1 MSQTVAPRKI
11 LIILP
16 HTDGGGDTQVIY
28 NLLYALGDHP
38 YAVHIL
44 TARRGSLHDAFQP
57 IGRTYAFPV
66 DDWKLFRRIL
76 RRFSLPLY
84 SLLKKMYG
92 TYLIRKISP
101 DLVYINTVNEHE
113 FSQVAVDSQV
123 PLVVHMHEMGF
134 VVTER
139 MRGDWLEGLL
149 ARAQRIVSPAVAAS
163 AFYRDVFGVDEAKMR
178 VIHSTV
184 SDSRLSHRAGQV
196 SFREQLGIGADTI
209 LIGSVGSV
217 IYRKGVDTLIRA
229 CSLLRKKMP
238 EQKILFVWLGGAP
251 DGQAKSVY
259 YRALLQSIERENL
272 QTHVRFLPHTAEV
285 GDFYADLDIFVL
297 PSRMEAFPL
306 VILEAFLAEK
316 PVVAM
321 DVAGI
326 REVVDTDTGYL
337 VRDRTPEGLA
347 EGIAYFVQN
356 KELRLKAGQAGRKRV
371 LSSYEATGQAL
382 KWRQLLAEVLP

>member
-1 MSQTVAPRKI
+1 MNQTAAPRKI

-38 YAVHIL
+38 YAFHIL
-44 TARRGSLHDAFQP
+44 TARRGPLHAAFQP
-57 IGRTYAFPV
+57 FGSTYAFPI
-66 DDWKLFRRIL
+66 DDWKLFRRVL

-92 TYLIRKISP
+92 RYLIRKISP

-113 FSQVAVDSQV
+113 LSQVAVGSQV
-123 PLVVHMHEMGF
+123 PLVVHIHEMGF

-139 MRGDWLEGLL
+139 MRGDWLNGLL
-149 ARAQRIVSPAVAAS
+149 TRAQRIVSPAAAAS
-163 AFYRDVFGVDEAKMR
+163 DFYRDVFGVDEGKMR
-178 VIHSTV
+178 LIHSTV
-184 SDSRLSHRAGQV
+184 SDSRRRV
-196 SFREQLGIGADTI
+196 SGTSIRKKLGIGADTL

-217 IYRKGVDTLIRA
+217 IYRKGVDTFLRT
-229 CSLLRKKMP
+229 CSLLKQKMP
-238 EQKILFVWLGGAP
+238 EQKFLFLWLGGAS
-251 DGQAKSVY
+251 DGQAKPVY
-259 YRALLQSIERENL
+259 YRALLQSVERENL

-306 VILEAFLAEK
+306 VVLEAFLAEK

-321 DVAGI
+321 DVAGV
-326 REVVDTDTGYL
+326 REVVDAETGYL

-356 KELRLKAGQAGRKRV
+356 KDLGLKAGQEGRKRV
-371 LSSYEATGQAL
+371 LANFEATVQVP
-382 KWRQLLAEVLP
+382 KWRQMLAEVLI

>member
-38 YAVHIL
+38 YAFHIL
-44 TARRGSLHDAFQP
+44 TARRGSLHAAFQP
-57 IGRTYAFPV
+57 FGSTYAFPV

-84 SLLKKMYG
+84 SLLKKLYG
-92 TYLIRKISP
+92 RYLIRTISP
-101 DLVYINTVNEHE
+101 DLLYVNTVNEHE

-139 MRGDWLEGLL
+139 MRGGWLEGLL
-149 ARAQRIVSPAVAAS
+149 ARAQRIVSPAAATS
-163 AFYRDVFGVDEAKMR
+163 AFYRDVFGVDEANVR

-184 SDSRLSHRAGQV
+184 SDSRRRFSGTSIRK
-196 SFREQLGIGADTI
+196 EWGIGTDAL

-217 IYRKGVDTLIRA
+217 IYRKGVDTFLRA
-229 CSLLRKKMP
+229 CSLLRQKMP
-238 EQKILFVWLGGAP
+238 EQKFLFLWLGGPP

-272 QTHVRFLPHTAEV
+272 QAHVRFLPHTAEV

-356 KELRLKAGQAGRKRV
+356 KELRLKAGQAGRQRV